1 MFQAKDEKFTA
12 ELRNPDSVERRLRRL
27 ASIRA
32 IFTFGASGMSL
43 ILFILFFS
51 GLLVDPA
58 TSSTAL
64 VGFTMMIFIALGQM
78 VYAGLAH
85 SEIRTILAFKTLMES
100 KEP

>member
-1 MFQAKDEKFTA
+1 MFESKDDKFA
-12 ELRNPDSVERRLRRL
+12 ADLRDPDAVERRLRRL

-43 ILFILFFS
+43 IVFILFFS

-58 TSSTAL
+58 TSRTAS

-85 SEIRTILAFKTLMES
+85 SEIRTILAFKALKES
-100 KEP
+100 KDS